1 MIQEAGTNSSGNGID
16 RDDVLMVT
24 RKEAARRLSL
34 SVSEI
39 DYARRR
45 GDLAAVRYGAKVLIP
60 VDELRR
66 FAESLPAD
74 KPA

>member
-1 MIQEAGTNSSGNGID
+1 MDG
-16 RDDVLMVT
+16 DDVLMVT
-24 RKEAARRLSL
+24 RKGAARRLSL
-34 SVSEI
+34 SVREI

-45 GDLAAVRYGAKVLIP
+45 GDLAAVRYGSKVLIS

-74 KPA
+74 ELS